1 MADLKA
7 DRKDEAKATP
17 PTADADGVARAEAK
31 RLDTRRRVL
40 LGLAAV
46 TPMVIT
52 FGRREALAADE
63 YVCVSLGDMAVTLPE
78 PGGTIT
84 CTCNIIGS
92 NPTDAGNDCKPID
105 DSGG

>member
-1 MADLKA
+1 MAEFRA
-7 DRKDEAKATP
+7 DPKDETKGVPSTVD
-17 PTADADGVARAEAK
+17 ADAVARAEAK

-63 YVCVSLGDMAVTLPE
+63 YVCQSLGDMVVNLP
-78 PGGTIT
+78 PPAGTMT
-84 CTCNIIGS
+84 CTCLIIGS
-92 NPTDAGNDCKPID
+92 PPTDAEGETEHVD
-105 DSGG
+105 

>member
-1 MADLKA
+1 MAEFRVDP
-7 DRKDEAKATP
+7 KDERKGVPSTVD
-17 PTADADGVARAEAK
+17 ADAVARAEAK

-63 YVCVSLGDMAVTLPE
+63 YVCESLGDMAVTLPA

-84 CTCNIIGS
+84 CTCLIIGS
-92 NPTDAGNDCKPID
+92 PPTDAGNECKPAD
-105 DSGG
+105 DDGV